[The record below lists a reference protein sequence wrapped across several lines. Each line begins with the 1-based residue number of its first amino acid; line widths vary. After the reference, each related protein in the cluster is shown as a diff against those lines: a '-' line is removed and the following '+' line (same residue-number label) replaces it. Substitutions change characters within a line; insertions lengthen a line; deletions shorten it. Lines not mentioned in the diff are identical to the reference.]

1 MISGFLQRLAYGC
14 IWLAFSLGRLAVKIF
29 PRRLLYSLS
38 EAIAGPGYYLFYG
51 FRKRSA
57 RNLSLALGEQIDARD
72 IAAISRRA
80 LRNFLRDFVELGLAL
95 EAAPERIRAEI
106 PVVGRAHLDRA
117 LAKGKGAIALSAH
130 LGNFF
135 LVGTRLAIEGYP
147 TYVLV
152 KPSRDGRLAQLRA
165 RYRLKIGQRTIHA
178 RPRRQASRELVQIL
192 RRNELAIII
201 ADEYRSGD
209 GIDVPFFGRTVTA
222 RRGPATLALR
232 TGAAVV
238 PAYLVRDQR
247 GRLALNIEPE
257 IEMSRSGDIKADVR
271 ENTMRM
277 TQWVE
282 RVVRSYPDQWNWMH
296 VHWRQGP
303 VGAAV
308 GKEDGYEG
316 FACQKTKGMIP

>member
-1 MISGFLQRLAYGC
+1 
-14 IWLAFSLGRLAVKIF
+14 
-29 PRRLLYSLS
+29 
-38 EAIAGPGYYLFYG
+38 
-51 FRKRSA
+51 
-57 RNLSLALGEQIDARD
+57 
-72 IAAISRRA
+72 
-80 LRNFLRDFVELGLAL
+80 
-95 EAAPERIRAEI
+95 
-106 PVVGRAHLDRA
+106 
-117 LAKGKGAIALSAH
+117 
-130 LGNFF
+130 
-135 LVGTRLAIEGYP
+135 
-147 TYVLV
+147 
-152 KPSRDGRLAQLRA
+152 
-165 RYRLKIGQRTIHA
+165 
-178 RPRRQASRELVQIL
+178 L

-238 PAYLVRDQR
+238 PVYLVRDQR

-271 ENTMRM
+271 ENTMRI

-296 VHWRQGP
+296 VYWRQGP